1 MSARDVDLEFER
13 AYQRLFA
20 RSTPTET
27 GASGAARRSED
38 SSEPQ
43 AGSSKISH
51 AVDNGSRPEPPA
63 PSTSRT
69 ESKPLRN
76 IDAGLLSLARQ
87 TSMKKARSQA
97 EHRQSPQVHPPQ
109 RQGQVRP
116 KITQSPLDAL
126 ALHRTASSS
135 KGKGRAHSHADTED
149 RHAGSAER
157 IAPSSGPAQTHP
169 GSMPYQGPVAY
180 YSYPA
185 GQPSYQVSSP
195 LMAPGQSMAH
205 VPGQAI
211 AWTQPIMSAG
221 PMPGIAY
228 PGFSASVTFSQPQF
242 FASPPQ
248 ALPSAVS
255 GVPSDGWSQSQQH
268 TSQRSAST
276 ASFHEQH
283 GQPHLNT
290 ALSSSRRRLPASSPR
305 KDAAAKMRDGGAIAQ
320 LDSKAYIRH
329 GFREPAHWEMVRQK
343 ALKKQKRKQK
353 KELLD
358 ENGMVI
364 PRKRGRP
371 PRIRELSPQD
381 AMPEGSAMVG
391 PGHIKTETVDAG
403 ALHVDVPAPSLGA
416 CLRLPADRGCPYN
429 KETHTLFIHS
439 ARKLRWLARIAIAQT
454 DQRTSLPY
462 RAERSAA
469 ERIEW
474 ARWSASIAAPVEEK
488 IPQDTPAT
496 SDSGT
501 ASQVQSQSQSDP
513 AGLFPRD
520 KRRDY
525 VALRKELHAAKRVAS
540 TRICVPNLV
549 RYLARTSGKAEG
561 IKWNRRKREYLD
573 RKHRAAKLAKYML
586 KSVRPTALDVRR
598 MWSVWARAAHACG
611 SGNDAG
617 DGAAAA
623 APQWR
628 KRRVSFAA
636 ALKLESP
643 EPASGAA
650 VDVDDGARVKM
661 EPESPSALRTKLI
674 PGLLCRSDPARVKS
688 EPGLDGVMTPE
699 LPGTPVARSDVGGTP
714 SSLHTLAGVGD
725 GRRTRSP
732 LFLRR
737 NFRVYRLVGLS
748 DLPLS

>member
-27 GASGAARRSED
+27 ETSNAARRSGD
-38 SSEPQ
+38 SSESQ
-43 AGSSKISH
+43 AGSSKDLH
-51 AVDNGSRPEPPA
+51 AVDNGLRPGPPA
-63 PSTSRT
+63 SSTSRT
-69 ESKPLRN
+69 ESKPPRN
-76 IDAGLLSLARQ
+76 IDASLLSLARQ
-87 TSMKKARSQA
+87 TSINKARSQA
-97 EHRQSPQVHPPQ
+97 RDRRPSQDLPPQ
-109 RQGQVRP
+109 RQEQTRP
-116 KITQSPLDAL
+116 KVVQSPLDAL
-126 ALHRTASSS
+126 ALHKTASSS
-135 KGKGRAHSHADTED
+135 KGKRRAYSHPETED

-157 IAPSSGPAQTHP
+157 VAPPLGPAQAQP
-169 GSMPYQGPVAY
+169 GSMSYQGPVAY
-180 YSYPA
+180 YPYPA
-185 GQPSYQVSSP
+185 SQPSYQVSSS
-195 LMAPGQSMAH
+195 LMAPAHSMAH

-211 AWTQPIMSAG
+211 AWTQPIMSTG

-242 FASPPQ
+242 FASPPH

-255 GVPSDGWSQSQQH
+255 APPSNGWSRSQQQE
-268 TSQRSAST
+268 SQRGAST
-276 ASFHEQH
+276 ATFHDQH
-283 GQPHLNT
+283 DQLHLDT

-305 KDAAAKMRDGGAIAQ
+305 KDAAAKMRDRGAIAQ
-320 LDSKAYIRH
+320 LDSKAHIRN

-358 ENGMVI
+358 ENGMLI

-381 AMPEGSAMVG
+381 ATPEGSAMVG
-391 PGHIKTETVDAG
+391 PGHIKAETVDAG
-403 ALHVDVPAPSLGA
+403 APHVDMPVPSFEA

-474 ARWSASIAAPVEEK
+474 ARWSASIAAPVEAR

-496 SDSGT
+496 CDSGS

-540 TRICVPNLV
+540 ARICVSNLV
-549 RYLARTSGKAEG
+549 RYLARTSRKAEG

-598 MWSVWARAAHACG
+598 MWSVWARAAHARS

-617 DGAAAA
+617 GSAAAA
-623 APQWR
+623 APQR
-628 KRRVSFAA
+628 NRRVSFAA

-643 EPASGAA
+643 EPASVAA
-650 VDVDDGARVKM
+650 VNVDEGMRVKI
-661 EPESPSALRTKLI
+661 EPESPSAQRTKLV
-674 PGLLCRSDPARVKS
+674 PALLCSSDPVQVKS
-688 EPGLDGVMTPE
+688 EPGLDGVMTLE
-699 LPGTPVARSDVGGTP
+699 LPATPVAGSDLGAI
-714 SSLHTLAGVGD
+714 SSALHTLAGAGD
-725 GRRTRSP
+725 CRRTRSP